1 MSGVQLKCGSL
12 IEADM
17 VIVATGIAPATKFL
31 ERTET
36 GISLDEHGAIKCDPF
51 LQSSAP
57 DIFAAGDVCS
67 FPYW

>member
-1 MSGVQLKCGSL
+1 
-12 IEADM
+12 M

-36 GISLDEHGAIKCDPF
+36 GISLDDQGAIKCDPF